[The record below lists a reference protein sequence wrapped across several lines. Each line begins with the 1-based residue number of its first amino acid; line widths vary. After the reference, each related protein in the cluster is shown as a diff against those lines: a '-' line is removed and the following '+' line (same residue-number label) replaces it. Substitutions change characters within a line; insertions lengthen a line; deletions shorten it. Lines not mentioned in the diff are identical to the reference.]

1 MASSKYKD
9 LVWKRKRLDMVI
21 SCLRKENA
29 CLKKALVELSRQHSK
44 HLKLVQRFI
53 SLQTVRMENSQQL
66 MDEHNKTASPPVLSK
81 KGSNL
86 MEGVNKDR
94 VSAYARE
101 TEEIK
106 NKLVSLSARCQ
117 YLENKVKGKK
127 ESDEQGSNYTQT
139 ELENH
144 LRDVRVLLMT
154 VNKLLFLPSC
164 EPESTYILLLFSHYC
179 LCAHL
184 SVSKTMRL
192 CTVYLSCGVFV
203 HSTHPLAQVLFPSV
217 SVMCFSFFFFFTLP
231 EALEKNKHLLEYDQ
245 QREACV
251 RAVMARMLW
260 LERQLNEANQARSNQ
275 DNEDHS
281 DEKKKMCQM
290 QEFYERLLQ
299 KAKEELD
306 VLREQLNL
314 SKQKLTTAQKWCKE
328 REMEVEELKQQLH
341 GHCSEYEVK
350 HLTEKTEDLEYRLHK
365 EKRRTATFELQI
377 KLLQK
382 YLLNSHRGDQERIA
396 DLEAK
401 LSSLKP
407 TSTSRSVLNESFL
420 NCPGCLA
427 QYPASHYQD
436 LIKHMEFCLD

>member
-1 MASSKYKD
+1 MTKMASSKYKD

-127 ESDEQGSNYTQT
+127 
-139 ELENH
+139 
-144 LRDVRVLLMT
+144 
-154 VNKLLFLPSC
+154 
-164 EPESTYILLLFSHYC
+164 
-179 LCAHL
+179 
-184 SVSKTMRL
+184 
-192 CTVYLSCGVFV
+192 
-203 HSTHPLAQVLFPSV
+203 
-217 SVMCFSFFFFFTLP
+217 
-231 EALEKNKHLLEYDQ
+231 ALEKNKHLLEYDQ

>member
-1 MASSKYKD
+1 MTKMASSKYKD

-144 LRDVRVLLMT
+144 LRD
-154 VNKLLFLPSC
+154 
-164 EPESTYILLLFSHYC
+164 
-179 LCAHL
+179 
-184 SVSKTMRL
+184 
-192 CTVYLSCGVFV
+192 
-203 HSTHPLAQVLFPSV
+203 
-217 SVMCFSFFFFFTLP
+217 
-231 EALEKNKHLLEYDQ
+231 ALEKNKHLLEYDQ